1 MIPVAP
7 APEPATFDE
16 MVRQPG
22 RRAIRKLADELSGS
36 KDDIPPGRFP
46 PYWRRSLGELLTSYD
61 RICSYLGGSGNSV
74 CRAGVAE

>member
-7 APEPATFDE
+7 APDPATFDE

-36 KDDIPPGRFP
+36 KDDIPPSLDYLARQAPFVRKDLQRHGR
-46 PYWRRSLGELLTSYD
+46 LQTG
-61 RICSYLGGSGNSV
+61 
-74 CRAGVAE
+74 